1 MAERL
6 DFSRRPELEEQMDGP
21 CSYEE
26 LRGCLRDLA
35 VVNRLTLAH
44 RPTMLWL
51 KEILSP
57 TSQSRNLGR
66 SDGAARAVK
75 LVDVG
80 CGYGDLLRKIER
92 WAGECSVRVEL
103 VGVDVNANAV
113 RAAREATPAA
123 SRIQWVVGDARA
135 CAETQGADI
144 VTMTT
149 VMHHL
154 SEEEIVQM
162 LQWME
167 RETRLGWMV
176 NDLHRMPMPYRLFN
190 VAARGPW
197 WHRFIRPDG
206 LASIRRSF
214 VEEDW
219 ERMCAAAGLGFSEV
233 EIRAH
238 RPARLVVS
246 RRK

>member
-1 MAERL
+1 MAESL
-6 DFSRRPELEEQMDGP
+6 DFSRRAELEEQMDGP

-26 LRGCLRDLA
+26 LRACLRDLA
-35 VVNRLTLAH
+35 IVNRLTLAH
-44 RPTMLWL
+44 RPTMSWL
-51 KEILSP
+51 ESLFSP
-57 TSQSRNLGR
+57 TSQDRDAGHPI
-66 SDGAARAVK
+66 K

-92 WAGECSVRVEL
+92 WTGERGVRMEL
-103 VGVDVNANAV
+103 IGVDVNANAV
-113 RAAREATPAA
+113 RAAREAIPAA
-123 SRIQWVVGDARA
+123 SRIQWVEGEA
-135 CAETQGADI
+135 CACTEAQDADI
-144 VTMTT
+144 VTVST
-149 VMHHL
+149 VTHHL
-154 SEEEIVQM
+154 SEDEIVRL

-167 RETRLGWMV
+167 RTTRLGWIV
-176 NDLHRMPMPYRLFN
+176 TDLHRMPAPYRIFS

-206 LASIRRSF
+206 LVSIRRSF

-219 ERMCAAAGLGFSEV
+219 LRMCAAAGLGFSEV

-246 RRK
+246 RNK

>member
-1 MAERL
+1 MAEPLGRL
-6 DFSRRPELEEQMDGP
+6 DFSRRADLEEQMDGP

-26 LRGCLRDLA
+26 LRVCLRDLA

-51 KEILSP
+51 ESLFSS
-57 TSQSRNLGR
+57 TSQSRDAGR
-66 SDGAARAVK
+66 LIK

-80 CGYGDLLRKIER
+80 CGYGDLLRKIES
-92 WAGECSVRVEL
+92 WAGERGVRMEL
-103 VGVDVNANAV
+103 IGVDVNANAV
-113 RAAREATPAA
+113 RSAREATPAA
-123 SRIQWVVGDARA
+123 SRIRWVVGDVCA
-135 CAETQGADI
+135 CAEAQDADI
-144 VTMTT
+144 ATVSTVT
-149 VMHHL
+149 HHL
-154 SEEEIVQM
+154 NEEEIVRM

-167 RETRLGWMV
+167 RVTRLGWMV
-176 NDLHRMPMPYRLFN
+176 NDLHRMPVPYRIFSA
-190 VAARGPW
+190 AARGPW
-197 WHRFIRPDG
+197 WHRFIRLDG
-206 LASIRRSF
+206 LVSIRRSF

-219 ERMCAAAGLGFSEV
+219 QRMCSAAWPGFSEV